1 MNDEYPILSQSSD
14 IHARVACELVTV
26 PEWKA
31 RVWVY
36 ELTGRELDEYR
47 SPMFKTKDGGLEMSM
62 QNSTL
67 RLLALALR
75 DGGGGRLYPNTKRGI
90 LELGD
95 LPAGGSERL
104 VAVAR
109 RLSGLAG
116 TDTADEDAEDDT
128 SDENEAENGEA
139 GEAGNSASSA
149 GSPGGGPRTS
159 SSSFDSLVIS
169 GAPSG
174 SS

>member
-1 MNDEYPILSQSSD
+1 MNDEYPILSAASE

-75 DGGGGRLYPNTKRGI
+75 DGVGNRLYPNTKRGI

-116 TDTADEDAEDDT
+116 TDDADEDADGDT
-128 SDENEAENGEA
+128 SVENEDENGRE
-139 GEAGNSASSA
+139 EAGNSASSDA
-149 GSPGGGPRTS
+149 SPGSGPRTS

>member
-75 DGGGGRLYPNTKRGI
+75 DGAGGRLYPNTKRGI

-116 TDTADEDAEDDT
+116 TDTADEDADDDT
-128 SDENEAENGEA
+128 SGENEDGGE
-139 GEAGNSASSA
+139 EAGNSASFDA
-149 GSPGGGPRTS
+149 SPASGPRTS